1 MKRRWSLNLVVLLA
15 FTVAWLVVTNAGW
28 VHSLFLPTPQSVLR
42 AYRTLHENGFLLSSI
57 AATLQRVL
65 LGYAIGTTAG
75 VAIGLFMGWFRTV
88 YDVLNPPFQFVRA
101 IPPLAFIS
109 LYILWFG
116 IGEEPKVIMIAAGCA
131 IATIINTIAGVR
143 NVPRI
148 YLEAART
155 LGARPRHLFLRIVL
169 PAALPYVLTGYR
181 VALTMAW
188 GLVVASELIA
198 AQRGLGYLLL
208 QAREYLQTN
217 VIFASIFVIGLLALV
232 MDDLLMRLENH
243 LTRWM
248 ERR

>member
-1 MKRRWSLNLVVLLA
+1 
-15 FTVAWLVVTNAGW
+15 
-28 VHSLFLPTPQSVLR
+28 
-42 AYRTLHENGFLLSSI
+42 
-57 AATLQRVL
+57 
-65 LGYAIGTTAG
+65 
-75 VAIGLFMGWFRTV
+75 
-88 YDVLNPPFQFVRA
+88 LNPPFQFFRA

-148 YLEAART
+148 YLEAAQT
-155 LGARPRHLFLRIVL
+155 LGAKPRHLFLRIVL
-169 PAALPYVLTGYR
+169 PASLPYILAGYR

-232 MDDLLMRLENH
+232 M
-243 LTRWM
+243 
-248 ERR
+248 